1 MAQVGNYYLLKHD
14 PAQAREWYR
23 KADKQLPQLEP
34 LHPADLFHGPAGS
47 AARRRTFE
55 FFYSVCLS
63 KLGETKESA
72 ERLALFDK
80 AHRIDWP
87 MASSDPVW
95 SSASRRDAERLV
107 AIAKALSMAQIFLS
121 VDEPDA
127 ARTWFSQRLATAQ
140 ADEKLA
146 CILVLSQLSR
156 LAKQNRDYAMQSTDQ
171 LAPLIVTTLDDPPRD
186 GNAQSDNP
194 LAVRTALA
202 ALAAQAFG
210 PLFSESFLKQLP
222 PDVVGQLVPK
232 WEALRSRAHGRLA
245 SLYVDCSSAPQ
256 PDDLGM
262 TRSGWRP
269 THGSPPT
276 H

>member
-1 MAQVGNYYLLKHD
+1 
-14 PAQAREWYR
+14 
-23 KADKQLPQLEP
+23 
-34 LHPADLFHGPAGS
+34 
-47 AARRRTFE
+47 
-55 FFYSVCLS
+55 
-63 KLGETKESA
+63 
-72 ERLALFDK
+72 
-80 AHRIDWP
+80 
-87 MASSDPVW
+87 
-95 SSASRRDAERLV
+95 
-107 AIAKALSMAQIFLS
+107 MAQIFLS

-202 ALAAQAFG
+202 ALATQAFG

-232 WEALRSRAHGRLA
+232 WEAPRSRAHGRLA
-245 SLYVDCSSAPQ
+245 SLYVDLFLRASAGRLGHDKERMAANARIAANPLSAKDALGGEIEFSLQLLDKSQPSSH
-256 PDDLGM
+256 L
-262 TRSGWRP
+262 
-269 THGSPPT
+269 
-276 H
+276 